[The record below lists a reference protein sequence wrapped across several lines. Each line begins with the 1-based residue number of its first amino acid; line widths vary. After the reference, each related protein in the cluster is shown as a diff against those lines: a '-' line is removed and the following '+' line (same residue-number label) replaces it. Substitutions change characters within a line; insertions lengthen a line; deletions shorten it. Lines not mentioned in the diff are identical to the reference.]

1 MLFTEQISLKPNL
14 YPWTDKFIEATQA
27 NLWTDKEFSFKSDVQ
42 DFKIHLTDQERTS
55 IIRSLSMIG
64 QVEIAVKK
72 FWSKLGDTF
81 PHPSINDLGYVLAY
95 TETVH
100 GLAYSR
106 LLEVLGIENAF
117 DDNLKLPLIKGR
129 VSYLRKHL
137 EKYSQDDKKQFI
149 YSIILFTLFIEN
161 VSLFSQFYIVNWF
174 RKEKNILKDTCK
186 QIEYTF
192 REEECFID
200 GTEVLTPFGWK
211 KISSLT
217 VGDYVVQYNKNGT
230 LEYSKVLNTTEKNY
244 CGPMYEF
251 FRKGQKC
258 VVTPNHDMIV
268 YYDKVD
274 CRKVEAKNVKFHKR
288 MSIPTSAPLV
298 DGFIKSTTDELSFE
312 DRLRIAIQADGTNS
326 YWVNSAGVKVLRG
339 INGGFT
345 HSIIVKK
352 QRKVDRL
359 RWILSNL
366 VIPYKEYPIDSRGCT
381 KFSIQ
386 YNHSFNYKEFKWVDL
401 LNKST
406 NWCKQF
412 IDECSKWDG
421 FIRADTGTLN
431 YSTTHKE
438 NLDLVQAI
446 AVLAGYT
453 TTISHK
459 IDNRA
464 EAFSDSWRISFK
476 TSDPFPISHGMNK
489 KIVDYSGK
497 VSCITVSSGAI
508 LTRYKDAT
516 FIAGNCHTLVGIKLI
531 QTLQHEYPELFD
543 DELKN
548 KILQEVKTA
557 IEYESQIVD
566 WILNGISVI
575 DLNSN
580 TIQHFIRNRMNFAL
594 KEIGYGE
601 PFYVD
606 PFEIEKTKW
615 FDELLH
621 SNSMTDFFD
630 SRPVEYTKNNNY
642 DDLFD
647 D

>member
-14 YPWTDKFIEATQA
+14 YPWTNKFIEATQA
-27 NLWTDKEFSFKSDVQ
+27 NLWTDKEFSFKSDIQ

-192 REEECFID
+192 REE
-200 GTEVLTPFGWK
+200 
-211 KISSLT
+211 
-217 VGDYVVQYNKNGT
+217 
-230 LEYSKVLNTTEKNY
+230 
-244 CGPMYEF
+244 
-251 FRKGQKC
+251 
-258 VVTPNHDMIV
+258 
-268 YYDKVD
+268 
-274 CRKVEAKNVKFHKR
+274 
-288 MSIPTSAPLV
+288 SI
-298 DGFIKSTTDELSFE
+298 
-312 DRLRIAIQADGTNS
+312 
-326 YWVNSAGVKVLRG
+326 
-339 INGGFT
+339 
-345 HSIIVKK
+345 
-352 QRKVDRL
+352 
-359 RWILSNL
+359 
-366 VIPYKEYPIDSRGCT
+366 
-381 KFSIQ
+381 
-386 YNHSFNYKEFKWVDL
+386 
-401 LNKST
+401 
-406 NWCKQF
+406 
-412 IDECSKWDG
+412 
-421 FIRADTGTLN
+421 
-431 YSTTHKE
+431 
-438 NLDLVQAI
+438 
-446 AVLAGYT
+446 
-453 TTISHK
+453 
-459 IDNRA
+459 
-464 EAFSDSWRISFK
+464 
-476 TSDPFPISHGMNK
+476 
-489 KIVDYSGK
+489 
-497 VSCITVSSGAI
+497 
-508 LTRYKDAT
+508 
-516 FIAGNCHTLVGIKLI
+516 HTLVGIKLI
-531 QTLQHEYPELFD
+531 QILQYEYPELFD

-575 DLNSN
+575 DLNGN
-580 TIQHFIRNRMNFAL
+580 TLQHFIRNRMNFAL

-630 SRPVEYTKNNNY
+630 GRPVEYTKNNNY